1 MFISHALDARRKRHR
16 SGFTL
21 IEIIGVLA
29 LIAVLAALLSP
40 KIFEAIH
47 NARLRQAVIEVQT
60 MRTAVTEHY
69 GRYGVL
75 ATSNGVALTITTELT
90 NFDRILLNE
99 AIIDKPFRSRL
110 ATNAFVRLVSTSG
123 FTSSTSI
130 DRENG
135 AYDLDGNGAN
145 DVIGAYAVLVG
156 ITEEDAVALAET
168 TPKDVSA
175 IIAPAITAMVREWKW
190 QRQWEHR
197 TESAGLYFAS
207 IELLQIRRRAPRVS

>member
-1 MFISHALDARRKRHR
+1 MFISRALDLRRRRHR

-29 LIAVLAALLSP
+29 LIAVLAALLIP

-47 NARLRQAVIEVQT
+47 NARLRQTVIEVQT

-69 GRYGVL
+69 GRYGSL
-75 ATSNGVALTITTELT
+75 ASSNGVALTITTELT
-90 NFDRILLNE
+90 NFDRVLLNE

-145 DVIGAYAVLVG
+145 DVIGAYAVDAVLVG
-156 ITEEDAVALAET
+156 ITEEDAVALNNVIDGAALGVNPGGNDT
-168 TPKDVSA
+168 KGR
-175 IIAPAITAMVREWKW
+175 VRY
-190 QRQWEHR
+190 HR
-197 TESAGLYFAS
+197 AGNNGNGNGNGNGNTDL
-207 IELLQIRRRAPRVS
+207 RVQVYISHR